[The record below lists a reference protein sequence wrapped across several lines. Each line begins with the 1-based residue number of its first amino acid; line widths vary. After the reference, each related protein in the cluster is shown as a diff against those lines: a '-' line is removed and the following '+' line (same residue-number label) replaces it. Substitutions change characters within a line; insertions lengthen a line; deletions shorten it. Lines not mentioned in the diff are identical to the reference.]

1 MMIRSRTP
9 SCSAGGMPGRAGS
22 VSTAGPGVGWEFVT
36 GGTTPMVRA
45 AFPRARSARGVDDDL
60 GQVALE
66 AALAG
71 HQPGDPH
78 QEEPALGG
86 LVEGQVGRAVHG
98 AGGPDRVAVQV
109 AVRVLTGADLDLDA
123 RRARGQGDP
132 GDVL

>member
-36 GGTTPMVRA
+36 GGTTPMVGGT
-45 AFPRARSARGVDDDL
+45 FPRAGSARGVDDDL

-71 HQPGDPH
+71 RQLGDPDQH
-78 QEEPALGG
+78 DPAAGR
-86 LVEGQVGRAVHG
+86 LVEGQIGRAVHR
-98 AGGPDRVAVQV
+98 AGR
-109 AVRVLTGADLDLDA
+109 AD
-123 RRARGQGDP
+123 
-132 GDVL
+132 